1 MIHYT
6 GLMCILLQYREVSR
20 SEMESLADEYSVPL
34 METSS
39 AEDIDS
45 VEAVFR
51 AAVKKALLLKVS
63 VVHIVCDTLNAFE
76 MYSSV
81 LSPLFL

>member
-1 MIHYT
+1 M
-6 GLMCILLQYREVSR
+6 

-51 AAVKKALLLKVS
+51 AAVKKALLLKVDVYLVMECECECIKGPFSSLFIS
-63 VVHIVCDTLNAFE
+63 V
-76 MYSSV
+76 
-81 LSPLFL
+81 